1 MNPRRR
7 LRHDTFDNFDIKLG
21 ILNKISE
28 TKFSVGCILYG
39 LAVMQTISN
48 STSIKNIDK
57 IQTFSLAPSFGAHNC
72 IYVFILKENQKSN
85 ATSEKLRPHYK
96 QPTCYHTPF

>member
-1 MNPRRR
+1 M
-7 LRHDTFDNFDIKLG
+7 
-21 ILNKISE
+21 
-28 TKFSVGCILYG
+28 CG
-39 LAVMQTISN
+39 LAVMQTILN

-57 IQTFSLAPSFGAHNC
+57 IQTFRLFWSTQLHLC
-72 IYVFILKENQKSN
+72 ILKENQKSN

>member
-1 MNPRRR
+1 MNPRLR

-48 STSIKNIDK
+48 STNIKNIDK
-57 IQTFSLAPSFGAHNC
+57 IKLKYFNKNFKYETSFLNR
-72 IYVFILKENQKSN
+72 L
-85 ATSEKLRPHYK
+85 
-96 QPTCYHTPF
+96 